1 MRQTAHEGH
10 ESITAAQ
17 AQAATIQVYRTNRI
31 TYVRVTYNENRPND
45 DWLVSRHY
53 STISICSELIKVR
66 IERQKWNWLNWKNN
80 LSKAQVTRDSSGPAA
95 LAISVGLQQ

>member
-45 DWLVSRHY
+45 D
-53 STISICSELIKVR
+53 
-66 IERQKWNWLNWKNN
+66 
-80 LSKAQVTRDSSGPAA
+80 
-95 LAISVGLQQ
+95 